1 MAPAHA
7 TSIPTLIG
15 VAFDAASSFRR
26 GAAAAPGAIR
36 AALTSLAGNSWTEG
50 MVDLGG
56 AGTLADAGDIAE
68 LGGANARAAIEQAVG
83 KLVASGG
90 RPIVLGGDHSIT
102 YPVLRGLRPYHPH
115 LSVLHIDAHPDLYE
129 EFEGDRFSHAC
140 PFARVLEERL
150 IDELVQVGIRTMT
163 GHQRAQAER
172 FGVVVID
179 MDAWTE
185 GRRPRLAHPV
195 YLSIDLDGFDPAH
208 CPGVSHPEPGG
219 ITVRDFLYALHRL
232 DVPVV
237 GADVVELNPE
247 LDPAGLT
254 ARVAAKLVKEIAG
267 RMYGFSS
274 GE

>member
-1 MAPAHA
+1 M
-7 TSIPTLIG
+7 TGTPTLLG
-15 VAFDAASSFRR
+15 VPYDAASSFRR

-36 AALTSLAGNSWTEG
+36 AALTSPAGNSWTEG
-50 MVDLGG
+50 RVDLAAPGI
-56 AGTLADAGDIAE
+56 LADAGDVTGLE
-68 LGGANARAAIEQAVG
+68 VETSRTRIEQTVRA
-83 KLVASGG
+83 LVAAGA

-102 YPVLRGLRPYHPH
+102 YPVLRGLRPQHAH

-150 IDELVQVGIRTMT
+150 TDELVQVGIRTMT

-172 FGVVVID
+172 YGVDVID
-179 MDAWTE
+179 MDAWSE
-185 GRRPRLAHPV
+185 GRRPRLTYPV

-219 ITVRDFLYALHRL
+219 LTVRDFLTLLHRL
-232 DVPVV
+232 DFEIV

-247 LDPAGLT
+247 VDPAGLT
-254 ARVAAKLVKEIAG
+254 ARVAAKIVKEIVG
-267 RMYGFSS
+267 QMHRSTVS
-274 GE
+274 

>member
-1 MAPAHA
+1 MAPAGA

-15 VAFDAASSFRR
+15 VPFDAASSFRR

-36 AALTSLAGNSWTEG
+36 AALTSPAGNSWTEG
-50 MVDLGG
+50 MVDLGA

-68 LGGANARAAIEQAVG
+68 LGGPSARAAIEQAVG
-83 KLVASGG
+83 KLVASGA

-102 YPVLRGLRPYHPH
+102 YPVLRALRPYHAH

-163 GHQRAQAER
+163 GYQRTQAER
-172 FGVVVID
+172 FGVDVID

-219 ITVRDFLYALHRL
+219 ITVRDFLYTLHRL

-267 RMYGFSS
+267 AMYGHAPV
-274 GE
+274 E

>member
-1 MAPAHA
+1 MAPADA

-15 VAFDAASSFRR
+15 VPFDAASSFRR

-36 AALTSLAGNSWTEG
+36 AALTSPAGNSWTEG

-56 AGTLADAGDIAE
+56 AGALADAGDIAE
-68 LGGANARAAIEQAVG
+68 LEGVNARAAIEQAVG
-83 KLVASGG
+83 KLVASGA

-102 YPVLRGLRPYHPH
+102 YPVLRGLRPHHPH

-172 FGVVVID
+172 FGVAVID

-219 ITVRDFLYALHRL
+219 ITVRDFLSMLHRL

-247 LDPAGLT
+247 MDPAGLT
-254 ARVAAKLVKEIAG
+254 ARVAAKIVKEIAG
-267 RMYGFSS
+267 QMHRSTVS
-274 GE
+274 